1 MIRGKVVGKCWATK
15 RIDSLPKGPLLEV
28 QLASGE
34 LVIAF
39 DPLGCGT
46 GEQVLITQGST
57 AAAWFGATNPCI
69 DAVIVG
75 SLDE

>member
-1 MIRGKVVGKCWATK
+1 MIRGKVVAKCWATK
-15 RIDSLPKGPLLEV
+15 RIENLPKGPLLEV

-34 LVIAF
+34 IVIAF
-39 DPLGCGT
+39 DPLGCGI

-57 AAAWFGATNPCI
+57 AAAWFGNTNSCV
-69 DAVIVG
+69 DAVIIG

>member
-1 MIRGKVVGKCWATK
+1 MIRGKVIAKCWATK
-15 RIDSLPKGPLLEV
+15 HIENLPKGPLLEV
-28 QLASGE
+28 ELVSGE
-34 LVIAF
+34 IIIAF

-57 AAAWFGATNPCI
+57 AAAWFHQTNSCV
-69 DAVIVG
+69 DAVIIG

>member
-1 MIRGKVVGKCWATK
+1 MIRGKVVAKCWATK
-15 RIDSLPKGPLLEV
+15 HIDQLPKGPLLEV

>member
-1 MIRGKVVGKCWATK
+1 MIRGKVVAKCWATK
-15 RIDSLPKGPLLEV
+15 RIDNVPKGPLLEV

-46 GEQVLITQGST
+46 GEQVLVTRGST
-57 AAAWFGATNPCI
+57 AAAWFGNTNACV
-69 DAVIVG
+69 DAVIIG
-75 SLDE
+75 SIDE